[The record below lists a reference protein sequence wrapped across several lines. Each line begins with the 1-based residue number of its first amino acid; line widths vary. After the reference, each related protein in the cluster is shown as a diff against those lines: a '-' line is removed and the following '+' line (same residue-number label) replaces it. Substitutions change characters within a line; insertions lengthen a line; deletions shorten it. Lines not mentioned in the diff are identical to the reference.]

1 MDTTTE
7 TNGEGFIVTTGE
19 DNTTDTF
26 GDEGI
31 AIEEEAGLIGDGEN
45 I

>member
-19 DNTTDTF
+19 DNTTDNF

-31 AIEEEAGLIGDGEN
+31 AIEEEAGLIGDGETT
-45 I
+45 